1 MTTLITPDPE
11 AIRPEIDDDAA
22 RRASGWRRGS
32 RGSGTTSLRVG
43 VATLWLSV
51 IVLLP
56 LAAIAWQAAG
66 GGWHAFWLAVTSNA
80 ALESFRVTL
89 TISAGVTVVNLIFG
103 LLIAWMLVRDD
114 FVGKRL
120 VDAIIDLPF
129 ALPTIVAS
137 LVMLALYG
145 NNSPVGLHLQHTA
158 WGVAV
163 ALAFVTLPFVV
174 RAVQPVLLEIDRET
188 EEAAASLGAS
198 GPKVFTSVVLPSL
211 TPALL
216 SGAGLAF
223 SRAIGEFGSV
233 VLIGG
238 AVPGKTEVSSQ
249 WIRTLIENDDR
260 TGAAAISIVLLAI
273 SFVVLFALRI
283 VGGRAAK
290 RQELAS

>member
-1 MTTLITPDPE
+1 MTATVTPDPE
-11 AIRPEIDDDAA
+11 AIRPEFDDD
-22 RRASGWRRGS
+22 GPPLPGTWRL
-32 RGSGTTSLRVG
+32 RGSGTTSLRLG

-80 ALESFRVTL
+80 AVESFRVTL
-89 TISAGVTVVNLIFG
+89 TIAAGVTLLNLIFG
-103 LLIAWMLVRDD
+103 LLIAWVLVRDD

-158 WGVAV
+158 WGVAM

-198 GPKVFTSVVLPSL
+198 GAKVFTSVVLPSL

-273 SFVVLFALRI
+273 SFVVLLILRI

-290 RQELAS
+290 REELAA

>member
-1 MTTLITPDPE
+1 MTVTTTPDPE
-11 AIRPEIDDDAA
+11 AIRPEPGGVTA
-22 RRASGWRRGS
+22 RSYRPGGN
-32 RGSGTTSLRVG
+32 TSLRVG

-56 LAAIAWQAAG
+56 LAAIVWKAAG
-66 GGWHAFWLAVTSNA
+66 GGWQAFWVSVTSHA
-80 ALESFRVTL
+80 AVDSFRVTF
-89 TISAGVTVVNLIFG
+89 TISAGVTVINLVFG
-103 LLIAWMLVRDD
+103 LLIAWVLVRDN
-114 FVGKRL
+114 FPGKRL
-120 VDAIIDLPF
+120 VDTIIDLPF

-198 GPKVFTSVVLPSL
+198 GSKVFTSVVLPSL
-211 TPALL
+211 LPSLL

-260 TGAAAISIVLLAI
+260 TGAAAISIVLLLI
-273 SFVVLFALRI
+273 SFVVLFALRL
-283 VGGRAAK
+283 VGARAAR
-290 RQELAS
+290 RQERAL

>member
-1 MTTLITPDPE
+1 MTESLVGE
-11 AIRPEIDDDAA
+11 
-22 RRASGWRRGS
+22 RRAPQFRARLSGPAGPFRSGRY
-32 RGSGTTSLRVG
+32 GSG
-43 VATLWLSV
+43 VAFGDRAV
-51 IVLLP
+51 
-56 LAAIAWQAAG
+56 AAG
-66 GGWHAFWLAVTSNA
+66 RHRLAGRGRWLAGLLAGGLVA
-80 ALESFRVTL
+80 CRDGVVPVTL
-89 TISAGVTVVNLIFG
+89 TISTAVTVINLVFG
-103 LLIAWMLVRDD
+103 LLIAWVLVRDD
-114 FVGKRL
+114 FAGKRI

-145 NNSPVGLHLQHTA
+145 NNSPVGLHFQHTA
-158 WGVAV
+158 TGVGV

-188 EEAAASLGAS
+188 EEAAASLGAN
-198 GPKVFTSVVLPSL
+198 GAKIFTSVVLPSL

-260 TGAAAISIVLLAI
+260 TGAAAISVVLLSISFIVLLI
-273 SFVVLFALRI
+273 LRVVGA
-283 VGGRAAK
+283 RAAK
-290 RQELAS
+290 REEMAA

>member
-1 MTTLITPDPE
+1 MTALVTAELNRPPD
-11 AIRPEIDDDAA
+11 AGLGGGRDNL
-22 RRASGWRRGS
+22 
-32 RGSGTTSLRVG
+32 SLRVG
-43 VATLWLSV
+43 AAVLWLSL
-51 IVLLP
+51 IVLAP
-56 LAAIAWQAAG
+56 LAAIAWQATG
-66 GGWHAFWLAVTSNA
+66 GGWTAFRLAVTSHA

-89 TISAGVTVVNLIFG
+89 TIAAAVTVANLVFG
-103 LLIAWMLVRDD
+103 LLIAWVLVRDD
-114 FVGKRL
+114 FPGKRL
-120 VDAIIDLPF
+120 VDVIIDLPF

-145 NNSPVGLHLQHTA
+145 PASPVGLHLQHTA
-158 WGVAV
+158 AGVGL

-174 RAVQPVLLEIDRET
+174 RAVQPVLLEIDREA

-198 GPKVFTSVVLPSL
+198 GATIFRTVVLPAL

-216 SGAGLAF
+216 TGAGLAF

-260 TGAAAISIVLLAI
+260 TGAAAISLVLLTVSFLVLLALR
-273 SFVVLFALRI
+273 VLGAR
-283 VGGRAAK
+283 VAK
-290 RQELAS
+290 RQERS

>member
-1 MTTLITPDPE
+1 MMATVTPDPE
-11 AIRPEIDDDAA
+11 AIRPELDRDVEPALSAA
-22 RRASGWRRGS
+22 WRLP
-32 RGSGTTSLRVG
+32 GSGGASLRLG

-56 LAAIAWQAAG
+56 LAAIAWQAAA
-66 GGWHAFWLAVTSNA
+66 GGWQAFWLAVTSNA

-89 TISAGVTVVNLIFG
+89 TISAGVTVLNLIFG
-103 LLIAWMLVRDD
+103 LLIAWVLVRDD
-114 FVGKRL
+114 FIGKRL

-158 WGVAV
+158 WGVGV

-198 GPKVFTSVVLPSL
+198 GPKIFTSVVLPSL

-273 SFVVLFALRI
+273 SFFVLLVLRT
-283 VGGRAAK
+283 VGGRATK
-290 RQELAS
+290 RGELAA